1 MDFIYGGYRG
11 RLLEVDLS
19 SGKLDTLPL
28 PEELC
33 KEYVGGRGLATRLLW
48 DAMPP
53 EADPLSP
60 ESAVVVASSPLV
72 GTPAPTAGRGHAVFK
87 SPLTG
92 TIGSSNSGGDWAV
105 FLKRCGYDA
114 LIIKGKS
121 PEPVIVKIETGGA
134 KLLPAG
140 KLWGMDSHEAT
151 DSMLEGLDPK
161 ISRVLTIGPAGEN
174 QVRFASLVNNKNRVY
189 GRGGPGAIFGSK
201 NLKAVVVSGDQAV
214 SIRDEE
220 LFRTGVDQGLYRLR
234 AAPGTNRILREL
246 GTAGLVRLID
256 VIDMLPHRNY
266 QDTIH
271 KLEDLNKISG
281 EAIRKNILRRAKG
294 CYRCPI
300 ACQRHTQ
307 VGTKE
312 GEGPEFET
320 VVLMGPV
327 CGTYDLEAITLANYG
342 CNEMGMDTITY
353 GGTVACAMELFESGA
368 LTAADTGG
376 IDLRFGNGEALKSL
390 VPLVARREGIGDAL
404 AEGSRRL
411 AERFG
416 RPDLSMSV
424 KGLEFPAYDPRASF
438 IQALGYMTSPSGACH
453 LRGGYA
459 VSLAFFGGPREIP
472 RFSVRQAPAAVRNV
486 QNAGI
491 ILDTLGVCR
500 FTSFAF
506 HVDTWARMLSG
517 ATGAEFSTSHLEA
530 MAERVAAL
538 ERLFNLRAGVIN
550 TDDTLPERFQTESIA
565 TEEGDSLIAP
575 DKIEKMRSGYYAV
588 RGWDPGGV
596 PTRETT
602 ERLGLSA
609 LEAKS

>member
-1 MDFIYGGYRG
+1 
-11 RLLEVDLS
+11 
-19 SGKLDTLPL
+19 
-28 PEELC
+28 
-33 KEYVGGRGLATRLLW
+33 
-48 DAMPP
+48 
-53 EADPLSP
+53 
-60 ESAVVVASSPLV
+60 V
-72 GTPAPTAGRGHAVFK
+72 GTSAPTAGRGHAVFK

-92 TIGSSNSGGDWAV
+92 SIGSSNSGGDFAV
-105 FLKRCGYDA
+105 FLKRSGYDA
-114 LIIKGKS
+114 LVIKGKS
-121 PEPVIVKIETGGA
+121 PEPVLLKIDKSGA
-134 KLLPAG
+134 QVLPAG
-140 KLWGMDSHEAT
+140 RLWGLDSHEAT
-151 DSMLEGLDPK
+151 DVLLEGLDPK

-174 QVRFASLVNNKNRVY
+174 QVLFASLVNNKNRVY
-189 GRGGPGAIFGSK
+189 GRGGPGAIFGAK
-201 NLKAVVVSGDQAV
+201 NLKAVVVTGDDEIP
-214 SIRDEE
+214 IRDEE

-266 QDTIH
+266 QDTKH
-271 KLEDLNKISG
+271 RLEDLNRISG
-281 EAIRKNILRRAKG
+281 EAIRKNILQRAKG

-307 VGTKE
+307 VGEKT

-368 LTAADTGG
+368 ITLEDTGG
-376 IDLRFGNGEALKSL
+376 IDLSFGSGESLKSL

-404 AEGSRRL
+404 ADGSRRL
-411 AERFG
+411 AKLFG
-416 RPDLSMSV
+416 RPELSMSV

-517 ATGAEFSTSHLEA
+517 ATGAEFSTSHLET
-530 MAERVAAL
+530 MAERVANL
-538 ERLFNLRAGVIN
+538 ERLFNLRAGL
-550 TDDTLPERFQTESIA
+550 TAADDTLPDRFQTEYI
-565 TEEGDSLIAP
+565 TTDEGDTLIPP
-575 DKIEKMRSGYYAV
+575 DKVDKMRSGYYMV
-588 RGWDPGGV
+588 RGWDGGGV
-596 PTRETT
+596 PSEETLT
-602 ERLGLSA
+602 RLGLSS
-609 LEAKS
+609 LEGER